1 MNIIFV
7 CLGNI
12 CRSPMA
18 EFVMKDMV
26 NRAGLSDYCNI
37 ISRATSDEEEGNPM
51 HYGTRKILD
60 KYSIPYEPR
69 RATVITREEYDWADV
84 VLCMEDSNVRN
95 LKWIIGEDNKTQ
107 KLLSRNV
114 ADPYYTGNF
123 EVTYRDVC
131 EGCKNLLDKIKA
143 GYVAR

>member
-12 CRSPMA
+12 CRSTMA

-26 NRAGLSDYCNI
+26 KKEGIECNI
-37 ISRATSDEEEGNPM
+37 ISRATSDEEEGNPI

-60 KYSIPYEPR
+60 KYGIPYESR
-69 RATVITREEYDWADV
+69 RATVITRAEYDWADIV
-84 VLCMEDSNVRN
+84 VCMEDSNVRN
-95 LKWIIGEDNKTQ
+95 LKWVVGTDTKTV
-107 KLLSRNV
+107 KLLDRNV

-123 EVTYRDVC
+123 ESTYRDVV
-131 EGCKNLLDKIKA
+131 EGCQKLLEKIK
-143 GYVAR
+143 G

>member
-18 EFVMKDMV
+18 EFVMKDMLDK
-26 NRAGLSDYCNI
+26 AGLLSYCNI
-37 ISRATSDEEEGNPM
+37 ISRATSDEEEGNGI

-60 KYSIPYEPR
+60 QKAVPYEPR
-69 RATVITREEYDWADV
+69 RATVITKKEYEWADLV
-84 VLCMEDSNVRN
+84 VCMEDRN
-95 LKWIIGEDNKTQ
+95 LRSLKWIIGSDEKTE

-123 EVTYRDVC
+123 DITYRDIK
-131 EGCKNLLDKIKA
+131 EGCEILLERIKA
-143 GYVAR
+143 RYFSR

>member
-26 NRAGLSDYCNI
+26 NKTGLSNYCNI
-37 ISRATSDEEEGNPM
+37 ISRATSDEEEGNAI
-51 HYGTRKILD
+51 HYGTRKILE
-60 KYSIPYEPR
+60 KNSISYNPR
-69 RATVITREEYDWADV
+69 RATVITKDEYDWADLV
-84 VLCMEDSNVRN
+84 VCMEDSNVRS
-95 LKWIIGEDNKTQ
+95 LRWLVGRDDKTV
-107 KLLSRNV
+107 KLLTRNV

-123 EVTYRDVC
+123 DATYRDIK
-131 EGCKNLLDKIKA
+131 EGCEILLEKIKA
-143 GYVAR
+143 NAN

>member
-12 CRSPMA
+12 CRSTMA

-26 NRAGLSDYCNI
+26 SKAKLECNI
-37 ISRATSDEEEGNPM
+37 ISRATSDEEEGNPI

-60 KYSIPYEPR
+60 KYGIPYESR
-69 RATVITREEYDWADV
+69 RATVITRDEYDWADIV
-84 VLCMEDSNVRN
+84 VCMEDSNVRN
-95 LKWIIGEDNKTQ
+95 LKRVVGTDTKTV
-107 KLLSRNV
+107 KLLDRNV

-123 EVTYRDVC
+123 ESTYRDVI
-131 EGCKNLLDKIKA
+131 EGCQKLLEKIK
-143 GYVAR
+143 G